1 MVYWQGLDSLCAPFL
16 TLNFNDEAI
25 AFACLQKFIPKF
37 LNNFFLSDNTP
48 VLQEYLAVFRHL
60 LSFHDPELSSHLD
73 TIGFMPDLYAIPWFL
88 TLFTR
93 KSIRNKLFFLF
104 FIKKNNPFFFNMFYI
119 DVFPLDKI
127 YHLWDKL
134 LVGPSSLPL
143 FAGIAIL
150 RQIRD
155 TLLGYEFND
164 CIVLFSDSFPKV
176 DIEKCVQSALN
187 MCKVTPPSIS
197 ARVHG
202 PDSDT
207 SDSMQD
213 RKEVNDNNNVT
224 YL

>member
-1 MVYWQGLDSLCAPFL
+1 MRLGLDSLCAPFL

-25 AFACLQKFIPKF
+25 AFASLQKFIPRF
-37 LNNFFLSDNTP
+37 LDNFFLSVNTP

-60 LSFHDPELSSHLD
+60 LSFHDPELSSHLEA
-73 TIGFMPDLYAIPWFL
+73 IGFMPDLYAIPWFL

-93 KSIRNKLFFLF
+93 KTFCFLLVELTY
-104 FIKKNNPFFFNMFYI
+104 FYENQL

-155 TLLGYEFND
+155 TLLSYEFND

-187 MCKVTPPSIS
+187 MCKVTPPSIL
-197 ARVHG
+197 ARIHG
-202 PDSDT
+202 PKINKDLKD
-207 SDSMQD
+207 QE
-213 RKEVNDNNNVT
+213 KVK
-224 YL
+224 

>member
-1 MVYWQGLDSLCAPFL
+1 MLYHGSLHYSHVRHFYY
-16 TLNFNDEAI
+16 TL
-25 AFACLQKFIPKF
+25 K
-37 LNNFFLSDNTP
+37 
-48 VLQEYLAVFRHL
+48 L
-60 LSFHDPELSSHLD
+60 LKRVISIFH
-73 TIGFMPDLYAIPWFL
+73 
-88 TLFTR
+88 
-93 KSIRNKLFFLF
+93 
-104 FIKKNNPFFFNMFYI
+104 I

-187 MCKVTPPSIS
+187 MCKVTPPSVV

-202 PDSDT
+202 PKAEKS
-207 SDSMQD
+207 Q
-213 RKEVNDNNNVT
+213 EVKKKGGGLF
-224 YL
+224 Y